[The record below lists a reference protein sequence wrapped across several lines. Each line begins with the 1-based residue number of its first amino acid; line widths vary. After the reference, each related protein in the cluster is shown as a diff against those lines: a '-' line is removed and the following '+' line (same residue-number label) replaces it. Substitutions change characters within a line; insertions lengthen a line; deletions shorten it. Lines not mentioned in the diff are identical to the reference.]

1 MKKIFTILGM
11 VAITAT
17 VSAQTQVVNE
27 TFSFTGSLNAN
38 GWTRH
43 SGTAGET
50 MADGATAIL
59 TDTGTEDTNKAFS
72 TPYSVTASAT
82 NKVEYTATVNILNAT
97 DMMANT
103 GTGDYFLCLTETV
116 GASAGLL
123 PARLYA
129 KQGATAGTYVLGIL
143 NTSGGTATPNYTA
156 TEIPFGTS
164 ASVLVTYEIVTG
176 STTTQTA
183 KLSVNGGTEVSNST
197 GTSSAPATVSG
208 VALRQGGNTGNVL
221 VDNVIVTTYAAAVL
235 GVSDVTSVKS
245 NFVRNTMVNNE
256 INFGTKADV
265 KVYNMNGQVVRSA
278 SVSENNNLEV
288 SDLAPGMYI
297 VTGTVNGEA
306 VSQKILKK

>member
-1 MKKIFTILGM
+1 MKKIFTILGI
-11 VAITAT
+11 VAVAT

-27 TFSFTGSLNAN
+27 TFTFTGALNAN

-50 MADGATAIL
+50 MSNGTEAVL
-59 TDTGTEDTNKAFS
+59 LETGTEDLNKAFS
-72 TPYSVTASAT
+72 TPYAITANAT
-82 NKVEYTATVNILNAT
+82 NKVQYSASINVQNSNDLL
-97 DMMANT
+97 ANT
-103 GTGDYFLCLTETV
+103 SAGDYFLSLGATE
-116 GASAGLL
+116 GASVTVL
-123 PARLYA
+123 PARLYV
-129 KQGATAGTYVLGIL
+129 KQGSSATTYVLGVL
-143 NTSGGTATPNYTA
+143 NTSGGTATPTYST
-156 TEIPFGTS
+156 TEITYGT
-164 ASVLVTYEIVTG
+164 AANVVVTFEVVTG

-183 KLSVNGGTEVSNST
+183 SLSVNGGTAVSNST
-197 GTSSAPATVSG
+197 GTGTASANLAS

-221 VDNVIVTTYAAAVL
+221 VDNLVVTTYPASVL
-235 GVSDVTSVKS
+235 GVSDVSSVKS

-256 INFGTKADV
+256 INFGTKAEV